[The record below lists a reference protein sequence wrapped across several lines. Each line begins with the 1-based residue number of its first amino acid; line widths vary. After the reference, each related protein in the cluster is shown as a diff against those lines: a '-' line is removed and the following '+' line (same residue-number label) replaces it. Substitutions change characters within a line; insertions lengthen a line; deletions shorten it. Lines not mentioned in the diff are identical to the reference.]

1 MKSKIDRLD
10 AIHPDLISA
19 FLTGGKGEGI
29 PVDIQLFLKQLQW
42 AAEIYEYERNITRAA
57 RKLRLR
63 INAEQGERIEE
74 RTCMSRIY
82 QAINYFNVDC
92 NVPIKVW
99 ENNFANKYEDLAK
112 ICAVQRDYKSQKAC
126 YDAALECRRRASE
139 VAEADRGLD
148 VTFILSPEIT
158 AEEMGFAKR
167 SLKEIA
173 AKHNRGF
180 YLNLI
185 ESLPLEKAEKKR
197 LLRDADIEEAEIVQ
211 EIDND

>member
-139 VAEADRGLD
+139 VAEADRGLG

>member
-1 MKSKIDRLD
+1 MKSKIDRLE

-19 FLTGGKGEGI
+19 FLTGGKGDGI

-57 RKLRLR
+57 RKLRIR

-139 VAEADRGLD
+139 VAEADRGLG

-197 LLRDADIEEAEIVQ
+197 LLRDADIEDAEIIG

>member
-19 FLTGGKGEGI
+19 FLMGGNGEGI

-139 VAEADRGLD
+139 VAEADRGLG

>member
-57 RKLRLR
+57 RKLRIR

-82 QAINYFNVDC
+82 QAINYFNVDS

-139 VAEADRGLD
+139 VAEADRGLG

-180 YLNLI
+180 YINLI
-185 ESLPLEKAEKKR
+185 ENLPLEKAEKKR
-197 LLRDADIEEAEIVQ
+197 LLRDADIEDAEIIQ
-211 EIDND
+211 DIDND

>member
-19 FLTGGKGEGI
+19 FLTGGKGDGI
-29 PVDIQLFLKQLQW
+29 PIDIQIFLKQLQW

-63 INAEQGERIEE
+63 INAEQGERIED

-139 VAEADRGLD
+139 VAEADRGLG

-167 SLKEIA
+167 NLKEIA

-180 YLNLI
+180 YINLI
-185 ESLPLEKAEKKR
+185 ENLPLEKAEKKR
-197 LLRDADIEEAEIVQ
+197 LLRDADSDDAEIIQ

>member
-29 PVDIQLFLKQLQW
+29 PIDIQIFLKQLQW

-63 INAEQGERIEE
+63 INAEQGERIED

-126 YDAALECRRRASE
+126 YDAALECRRRA
-139 VAEADRGLD
+139 
-148 VTFILSPEIT
+148 
-158 AEEMGFAKR
+158 
-167 SLKEIA
+167 
-173 AKHNRGF
+173 
-180 YLNLI
+180 
-185 ESLPLEKAEKKR
+185 
-197 LLRDADIEEAEIVQ
+197 
-211 EIDND
+211 

>member
-57 RKLRLR
+57 RKLRIR

-139 VAEADRGLD
+139 VAEADRGLG

-167 SLKEIA
+167 SRKEIA

-180 YLNLI
+180 YINLI

-197 LLRDADIEEAEIVQ
+197 LLRDADIEDAEIIQ
-211 EIDND
+211 DIDND

>member
-139 VAEADRGLD
+139 VAEADRGLG

-180 YLNLI
+180 YINLI
-185 ESLPLEKAEKKR
+185 ENLPLEKAEKKR
-197 LLRDADIEEAEIVQ
+197 LLRDADIEDAEIIQ
-211 EIDND
+211 DIDND

>member
-19 FLTGGKGEGI
+19 FLTGGKGDGI
-29 PVDIQLFLKQLQW
+29 PIDIQIFLKQLQW

-63 INAEQGERIEE
+63 INAEQGERIED

-92 NVPIKVW
+92 NVPTKVW

-139 VAEADRGLD
+139 VAEADRGLG

-167 SLKEIA
+167 NLKEIA

-180 YLNLI
+180 YINLI
-185 ESLPLEKAEKKR
+185 ENLPLEKAEKKR
-197 LLRDADIEEAEIVQ
+197 LLRDADIDDAEIIQ

>member
-19 FLTGGKGEGI
+19 FLTDGKGEGI
-29 PVDIQLFLKQLQW
+29 PIDIQIFLKQLQW

-63 INAEQGERIEE
+63 INAEQGERIED

-139 VAEADRGLD
+139 VAEADRGLG

-167 SLKEIA
+167 NLKEIA

-180 YLNLI
+180 YINLI
-185 ESLPLEKAEKKR
+185 ENLPLEKAEKKR
-197 LLRDADIEEAEIVQ
+197 LLRDADIDDAEIIQ

>member
-57 RKLRLR
+57 RKLRIR

-139 VAEADRGLD
+139 VAEADRGLG

-197 LLRDADIEEAEIVQ
+197 LLRDADIEDAEIIG

>member
-29 PVDIQLFLKQLQW
+29 PIDIQLFLKQLQW

-57 RKLRLR
+57 RKLRIR

-139 VAEADRGLD
+139 VAEADRDLG

-180 YLNLI
+180 YINLI
-185 ESLPLEKAEKKR
+185 ENLPLEKAEKKR
-197 LLRDADIEEAEIVQ
+197 LLRDADIEDAEIIQ
-211 EIDND
+211 DIDND

>member
-57 RKLRLR
+57 RKLRIR

-139 VAEADRGLD
+139 VAEADRGLG

-185 ESLPLEKAEKKR
+185 ESLPVEKAEKKR
-197 LLRDADIEEAEIVQ
+197 LLRDADIEDAEIIR

>member
-57 RKLRLR
+57 RKLRIR

-139 VAEADRGLD
+139 VAEADRGLG

-185 ESLPLEKAEKKR
+185 ESLPLDKAEKKR
-197 LLRDADIEEAEIVQ
+197 LLRDADIEDAEIIQ
-211 EIDND
+211 DIDND

>member
-19 FLTGGKGEGI
+19 FLTGGNGEGI

-57 RKLRLR
+57 RKLRIR

-139 VAEADRGLD
+139 VAEADRGLG

-180 YLNLI
+180 YINLI
-185 ESLPLEKAEKKR
+185 DSLPLEKAEKKR
-197 LLRDADIEEAEIVQ
+197 LLRDADIEDAEIIQ
-211 EIDND
+211 DIDND

>member
-19 FLTGGKGEGI
+19 FLTGGKGDGI
-29 PVDIQLFLKQLQW
+29 PIDIQIFLKQLQW

-63 INAEQGERIEE
+63 INAEQGERIED

-139 VAEADRGLD
+139 VAEVDRGLG

-167 SLKEIA
+167 NLKEIA

-180 YLNLI
+180 YINLI
-185 ESLPLEKAEKKR
+185 ENLPLEKAEKKR
-197 LLRDADIEEAEIVQ
+197 LLRDADIDDAEIIQ
-211 EIDND
+211 EFDND

>member
-29 PVDIQLFLKQLQW
+29 PIDIQIFLKQLQW

-63 INAEQGERIEE
+63 INAEQGERIED

-139 VAEADRGLD
+139 VAGADRGLG

-167 SLKEIA
+167 NLKEIA

-180 YLNLI
+180 YINLI
-185 ESLPLEKAEKKR
+185 ENLPLEKAEKKR
-197 LLRDADIEEAEIVQ
+197 LLRDADIDDAEIIQ

>member
-57 RKLRLR
+57 RKLRIR

-112 ICAVQRDYKSQKAC
+112 ICAVQSDYKSQKAC

-139 VAEADRGLD
+139 VAEADRGLG

-197 LLRDADIEEAEIVQ
+197 LLRDADIEDAEIIQ
-211 EIDND
+211 DIDND

>member
-57 RKLRLR
+57 RKLRIR

-92 NVPIKVW
+92 NVPLKVW

-139 VAEADRGLD
+139 VAEADRGLG
-148 VTFILSPEIT
+148 VTFILSPELT

-197 LLRDADIEEAEIVQ
+197 LLRDADIEDAEIIR

>member
-19 FLTGGKGEGI
+19 FLMGGNGEGI

-139 VAEADRGLD
+139 VAEADRGLG

-180 YLNLI
+180 YINLI
-185 ESLPLEKAEKKR
+185 ENLPLEKAEKKR
-197 LLRDADIEEAEIVQ
+197 LLRDADIEDAEIIQ
-211 EIDND
+211 DIDND

>member
-29 PVDIQLFLKQLQW
+29 PVDIQSFLKQLQW
-42 AAEIYEYERNITRAA
+42 AAE

-139 VAEADRGLD
+139 VAEADRGLG

-167 SLKEIA
+167 NLKEIA

-211 EIDND
+211 DIDND

>member
-139 VAEADRGLD
+139 VAEADRGLG

-180 YLNLI
+180 YINLI

-197 LLRDADIEEAEIVQ
+197 LLRDADIEDAEIIQ
-211 EIDND
+211 DIDND

>member
-57 RKLRLR
+57 RKLRIR

-139 VAEADRGLD
+139 VAEADRGLG

-185 ESLPLEKAEKKR
+185 ENLPLEKAEKKR
-197 LLRDADIEEAEIVQ
+197 LLRDADIEDAEIIR

>member
-57 RKLRLR
+57 RKLRIR

-139 VAEADRGLD
+139 VAEADRGLG

-180 YLNLI
+180 YINLI

-197 LLRDADIEEAEIVQ
+197 LLRDADIEDAEIIQ
-211 EIDND
+211 DIDND

>member
-1 MKSKIDRLD
+1 M
-10 AIHPDLISA
+10 
-19 FLTGGKGEGI
+19 
-29 PVDIQLFLKQLQW
+29 
-42 AAEIYEYERNITRAA
+42 
-57 RKLRLR
+57 
-63 INAEQGERIEE
+63 
-74 RTCMSRIY
+74 
-82 QAINYFNVDC
+82 
-92 NVPIKVW
+92 PIKVW

-139 VAEADRGLD
+139 VAEADRGLG

-197 LLRDADIEEAEIVQ
+197 LLRDADIEDAEIIR

>member
-57 RKLRLR
+57 RKLRIR
-63 INAEQGERIEE
+63 INAEQVERIEE

-139 VAEADRGLD
+139 VAEADRGLG

-197 LLRDADIEEAEIVQ
+197 LLRDADIEDAEIIR

>member
-57 RKLRLR
+57 RKLRIR

-82 QAINYFNVDC
+82 QAINYFNIDC

-139 VAEADRGLD
+139 VAEADRGLG

-197 LLRDADIEEAEIVQ
+197 LLRDADIEDAEIIQ
-211 EIDND
+211 DIDND

>member
-57 RKLRLR
+57 RKLRIR

-139 VAEADRGLD
+139 VAEADRGLG
-148 VTFILSPEIT
+148 VTFILAPEIT

-185 ESLPLEKAEKKR
+185 ESLPVEKAEKKR
-197 LLRDADIEEAEIVQ
+197 LLRDADIEDAEIIR